1 MARGGSART
10 LADRAQSLL
19 GFATLAVVLLSA
31 LLVGANRPLFWIML
45 SALVIGLFLFQVI
58 LDGVRPVPPAKRLAV
73 PLAFAYLCVV
83 IWAGMQV
90 HLPVSDGLAHPVWAL
105 VPGEVSPRIGA
116 DPGTGRHV
124 IMRLLAYGMV
134 AWIFVSLAMRSR
146 DAWVSIQG
154 IALFSTALAL
164 FGLYAAFT
172 GENVLIGNDVLS
184 PMDGRRSIVSASFI
198 NRNSYA
204 TYGAF
209 GVLAN
214 LAAYMHFANRSEGG
228 EGAVGL
234 RNFLESFFGGAW
246 LYAFGLLICA
256 TAVALTGSRAGGL
269 AGLCGVVAFAIAL
282 GRGSKGTQWALWGVI
297 TLLIGFVVYALSSET
312 AERLL
317 NVGEDQTRF
326 DVYRAVVVQIFE
338 RPLLGHGIG
347 AFQDVFRPH
356 VPADAATAEWDKA
369 HNTYLENIFELGIP
383 AAALLY
389 GILAIISLRM
399 LRGVRTRRSDKE
411 LPAFVLACIV
421 TGGLHSLFDF
431 SLQMPATAALF
442 AAILGIGWAQSF
454 RHDARKPQRIKRGT
468 EAL

>member
-1 MARGGSART
+1 MAKGASARALT
-10 LADRAQSLL
+10 DRAQSLL
-19 GFATLAVVLLSA
+19 GWVTLAVVLLSA
-31 LLVGANRPLFWIML
+31 LLVGANRPLFWILL

-58 LDGVRPVPPAKRLAV
+58 LDAVRPAPPAKRLAV
-73 PLAFAYLCVV
+73 PLAFGYLCVV
-83 IWAGMQV
+83 IWAGVQV
-90 HLPVSDGLAHPVWAL
+90 HLPVPETVGHPVWAL

-134 AWIFVSLAMRSR
+134 AWVFVSVALRSR
-146 DAWVSIQG
+146 DAWGMVQG

-164 FGLYAAFT
+164 FGLHAVFT
-172 GENVLIGNDVLS
+172 GENVIIGAT
-184 PMDGRRSIVSASFI
+184 DGQRTVVSASFI

-214 LAAYMHFANRSEGG
+214 LAAYMHFAGRSEGG
-228 EGAVGL
+228 EGTVGL

-246 LYAFGLLICA
+246 LYAFGILIGA
-256 TAVALTGSRAGGL
+256 TAVALTASRAGGL
-269 AGLCGVVAFAIAL
+269 AGLCGIVAFALVL
-282 GRGSKGTQWALWGVI
+282 GRSKGGAQWALWGII

-326 DVYRAVVVQIFE
+326 DVYRAVITQIWE

-347 AFQDVFRPH
+347 AFQDAFRAH
-356 VPADAATAEWDKA
+356 VPPDAAVAEWDKA

-383 AAALLY
+383 AAAVLY
-389 GILAIISLRM
+389 GVLTILSLKI
-399 LRGVRTRRSDKE
+399 LRGVRQRRSDKE
-411 LPAFVLACIV
+411 LPAFAFAVIV
-421 TGGLHSLFDF
+421 TAGVHSLFDF

-442 AAILGIGWAQSF
+442 AVILGIGWSQSF
-454 RHDARKPQRIKRGT
+454 RQDARKPQKQRRST
-468 EAL
+468 QAL